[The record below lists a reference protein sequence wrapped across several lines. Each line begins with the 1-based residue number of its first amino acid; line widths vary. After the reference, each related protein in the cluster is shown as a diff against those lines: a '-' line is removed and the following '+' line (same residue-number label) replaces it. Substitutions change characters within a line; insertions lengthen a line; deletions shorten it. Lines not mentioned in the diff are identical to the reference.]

1 MEYRRGIMSA
11 GLALVLAACG
21 QSGTQ
26 SPAAVQGST
35 ATTHEPEILGV
46 VKVEFQHIG
55 QADFSVNAT
64 VVGAGLASQTLAR
77 TGALSFTQ
85 GTRGSFTG
93 PDHVRYLYGQLNV
106 NNTGAPRSN
115 LTLLGINAKVTG
127 GFQSLGDTSLAA
139 ASRANGVPLTA
150 LEARKVWPLHRR
162 DLIGGAVQ
170 VVDSQ
175 ADFQAYPETAITPAI
190 ANFMAASPY
199 NGYAFPFGFVARS
212 KTNANTR
219 VVPTGTAA
227 GTLTLA
233 FRYPDENPA
242 TTTDDLSSFT
252 WYGLITADNENRE
265 TADPFEADTVRA
277 CAAAQT
283 LYGGAATVVTA
294 TLRNLVPTNCGRPNT
309 TAQDVYTVR
318 TSGPPGAPTTK
329 IPELTIAPSAG
340 TDVVVFNDINPFI
353 NGTAYGNPNNT
364 KLVQNLI
371 NYVPVSGSRASSKTV
386 WMEYGHG
393 SNCRGECS
401 PGALSTMKSIMGAQG
416 YTVQDILSPTLP
428 PIAPSVKVIFLWN
441 PLVNFTTAEINALK
455 AFSSE
460 GGRIVFIGE
469 WDGFYGIGIGV
480 ENTFLTNMGAVMRNT
495 GGEVDCGYNTEP
507 GTSLRLSQV
516 TTNLTDLTI
525 ACASVIAPGPDD
537 FIFLYDQTNSKPLA
551 GVARIDT
558 TPITTLTL
566 SLPLQTQSLA
576 PLAAPGLN
584 PASSSGY

>member
-35 ATTHEPEILGV
+35 ATAHEPEILGV

-55 QADFSVNAT
+55 QADFSVQAT
-64 VVGAGLASQTLAR
+64 VVGAGLESQTLAR

-106 NNTGAPRSN
+106 NNTGAARSN
-115 LTLLGINAKVTG
+115 LTLLGINANVTG
-127 GFQSLGDTSLAA
+127 GFHSLGDTSLAA

-170 VVDSQ
+170 VVNDQ
-175 ADFQAYPETAITPAI
+175 ADFQAYREADITPAI

-227 GTLTLA
+227 GTVTLA
-233 FRYPDENPA
+233 FRYPDENTS

-283 LYGGAATVVTA
+283 LYGGAAAVITA
-294 TLRNLVPTNCGRPNT
+294 TLRNLVPTNCGMSNT

-318 TSGPPGAPTTK
+318 TSGPPGAPTTT
-329 IPELTIAPSAG
+329 IPELTIAPSPG
-340 TDVVVFNDINPFI
+340 TDVVVFNDVNPFI
-353 NGTAYGNPNNT
+353 NGDAYGNPNNT
-364 KLVQNLI
+364 RLIQNLV

-386 WMEYGHG
+386 WMEFGHG
-393 SNCRGECS
+393 SQCRSACS
-401 PGALSTMKSIMGAQG
+401 PGNLSSMYNVITGQG

-428 PIAPSVKVIFLWN
+428 PIPPSVKVIFLWN
-441 PLVNFTTAEINALK
+441 PLSSFTLAEINAFK

-469 WDGFYGIGIGV
+469 WDGFYTSVGIGV
-480 ENTFLTNMGAVMRNT
+480 ENAFLTNMGAVMRNT
-495 GGEVDCGYNTEP
+495 GGAVDCGYQVEP

-516 TTNLTDLTI
+516 TTGLTNLTI

-537 FIFLYDQTNSKPLA
+537 FIFLYDQSNTQPLG
-551 GVARIDT
+551 GVARINT
-558 TPITTLTL
+558 TPSTMLAA
-566 SLPLQTQSLA
+566 SLQTQSLA
-576 PLAAPGLN
+576 PQTAPALN
-584 PASSSGY
+584 SARPSGY